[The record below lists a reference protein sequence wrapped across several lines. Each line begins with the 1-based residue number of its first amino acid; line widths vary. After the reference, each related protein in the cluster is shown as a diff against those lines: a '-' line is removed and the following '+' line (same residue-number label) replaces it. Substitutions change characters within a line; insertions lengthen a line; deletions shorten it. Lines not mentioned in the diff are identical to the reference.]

1 MQVMSCLL
9 LVTTACRKGERP
21 VTIPWSKIDNAT
33 VVSSRTDVTTSTC
46 AEERRRFVTAV
57 DGAPHDRDR
66 SRPPKPPDTKLARV
80 KYRSL
85 LGEMWAYVTP
95 DPGDGRRHP
104 AVVWAHG
111 GFDFSIGDLAFEHG
125 PPDNDQSGRGFLDA
139 GLIVM
144 YPSYRGNH
152 DNPGHY
158 EMLYGEVDDYL
169 AAVEYVRGLPYVDPE
184 RVYLAGHSTGGT
196 IVLLAAALS
205 DGYRAAFA
213 LGPVG
218 WVQDYGETPP
228 FDPEGPQ
235 AETEWRLRSPAACI
249 GEIRRPT
256 LIIEGEDG
264 NADDAR
270 ALGNTARQAGAPV
283 QVSIIEGRDHFDIIA
298 PAIARIAEL
307 IAADTG
313 REWGEKGTAQRAEQV
328 EPGSGREPG
337 TGDVTHAAADADL
350 GGDLNAN
357 VIRRIIRTKLPEILL
372 CYERVLERLPDLSGT
387 VVVVF
392 DIEADGKAV
401 RARAEGVHEEVAA
414 CVAGVTQT
422 LQFPPPKSEG
432 MVRVRYPFSFR
443 PAE

>member
-1 MQVMSCLL
+1 MSCFL

-21 VTIPWSKIDNAT
+21 VILTSSEADTTT
-33 VVSSRTDVTTSTC
+33 VVSNRTDVTTTANTC
-46 AEERRRFVTAV
+46 AEERRRFVTAIG
-57 DGAPHDRDR
+57 GAPNDRDR
-66 SRPPKPPDTKLARV
+66 SLPPKPPDTKLARV

-111 GFDFSIGDLAFEHG
+111 GFDFSIGDFAFEHG

-184 RVYLAGHSTGGT
+184 RIYLAGHSTGGT
-196 IVLLAAALS
+196 LVLLAAALS

-218 WVQDYGETPP
+218 SVQDYGETPP
-228 FDPEGPQ
+228 FDPEGRQ

-264 NADDAR
+264 NAYDAR
-270 ALGNTARQAGAPV
+270 ALGNIARQAGAPV
-283 QVSIIEGRDHFDIIA
+283 QVSIIEGRDHFNIIA
-298 PAIARIAEL
+298 PAIVRIAEQ

-313 REWGEKGTAQRAEQV
+313 REWDENGTTRLAEQLK
-328 EPGSGREPG
+328 PGTEREPA
-337 TGDVTHAAADADL
+337 TGDVTHAAAGADL
-350 GGDLNAN
+350 GGNLDKN
-357 VIRRIIRTKLPEILL
+357 VIRHIVRSKLPKITL
-372 CYERVLERLPDLSGT
+372 CYERVLLRLPNVSGT
-387 VVVVF
+387 VAVSF
-392 DIEADGKAV
+392 DIEADGKVV
-401 RARAEGVHEEVAA
+401 RAQAEGVHEEVAE
-414 CVAGVTQT
+414 CIAGVAKT
-422 LQFPPPKSEG
+422 LQFPPPAHKG
-432 MVRVRYPFSFR
+432 MVRVRYPFSFW
-443 PAE
+443 PTE